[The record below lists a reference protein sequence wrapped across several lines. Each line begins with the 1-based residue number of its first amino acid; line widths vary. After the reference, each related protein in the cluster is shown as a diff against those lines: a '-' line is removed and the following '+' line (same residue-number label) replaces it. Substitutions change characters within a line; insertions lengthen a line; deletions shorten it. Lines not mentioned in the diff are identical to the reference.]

1 MRRIPASVCPI
12 LFPVLRQWLRTPNGF
27 LLGLFSCRCFALI
40 GFVLGIH
47 HQVKRRAFNVNQM
60 TNNILFHQGHLTCF
74 AAGHDGRSAASGN
87 LSRITYTNADSSTS
101 SYLQIVEYTPSD
113 DRCSSMDGKK
123 AGSLRSIATRCR
135 TQMKRTGRTG

>member
-1 MRRIPASVCPI
+1 MRRIPLLFVNPVSSSATMASYAERISARP
-12 LFPVLRQWLRTPNGF
+12 
-27 LLGLFSCRCFALI
+27 LLLPLFALI

-74 AAGHDGRSAASGN
+74 AAGHDGRRASGN
-87 LSRITYTNADSSTS
+87 LSRIPYTNADSSTS

-113 DRCSSMDGKK
+113 DRCSSMDGKGGVLEK
-123 AGSLRSIATRCR
+123 CR
-135 TQMKRTGRTG
+135 YPVQNAQMKRTGRTG